1 MHIKLN
7 KHGTQN
13 IFKYKKTLH
22 QCPLMTCEQ
31 KEIVIIEYLCIGS
44 EFYSPLS
51 VNKRRVKYAQAVCNL
66 KKFNVIYAH

>member
-22 QCPLMTCEQ
+22 ECPLMTCEQ
-31 KEIVIIEYLCIGS
+31 KEI
-44 EFYSPLS
+44 
-51 VNKRRVKYAQAVCNL
+51 
-66 KKFNVIYAH
+66 